1 MDLQAILATMIADE
15 GLSLAL
21 IVGRDGLLVEGQCRG
36 DSLDLPSIGAMATRS
51 LVGLDRMERVLASG
65 PVNRLRLFFG
75 SYQLL
80 IEPVS
85 ESDILVAGVSNATD
99 GGMLLDAVARCRG
112 DLQRVLGDL

>member
-21 IVGRDGLLVEGQCRG
+21 IVGRDGLLVEGQCR
-36 DSLDLPSIGAMATRS
+36 DESLDLPSIGAMATRS

-65 PVNRLRLFFG
+65 PANRLRLFFG

-85 ESDILVAGVSNATD
+85 ESDILVAGVSSATD
-99 GGMLLDAVARCRG
+99 GGLLLDAVARYRA

>member
-1 MDLQAILATMIADE
+1 MDLQTILATMITDE
-15 GLSLAL
+15 GLSVAL

-65 PVNRLRLFFG
+65 PINRIRLVFE

-85 ESDILVAGVSNATD
+85 ETDILVAGVSSATD
-99 GGMLLDAVARCRG
+99 VGRLLDAVARYRG
-112 DLQRVLGDL
+112 DVQRVLGDL